1 MKMMIVLLRKLLWMI
16 VLSLFL
22 LGANTGAAQE
32 QDERAALQEQ
42 QQALQKQVATL
53 KREQDF
59 LLFRKTMYTVDS
71 KYLVLNRTQMT
82 GQLMYK
88 NRVLKDFRFK
98 PSRNF
103 PRAVQPGMLVL
114 TKKSEGKTDRNALI
128 FGTALIIQWKRAVVP
143 KKEARIPVI
152 SLTKKDMVSV
162 FSAVEEGALA
172 YIVR

>member
-1 MKMMIVLLRKLLWMI
+1 MKKIYNI
-16 VLSLFL
+16 SIILFIL
-22 LGANTGAAQE
+22 CFSGVEGTAQE
-32 QDERAALQEQ
+32 QDERAALQKQ
-42 QQALQKQVATL
+42 QQVLQEQVATL

-59 LLFRKTMYTVDS
+59 LLFRKTMYAADS
-71 KYLVLNRTQMT
+71 KYLVLNSEKKT

-88 NRVLKDFRFK
+88 NRVLKDFRFT

-103 PRAVQPGMLVL
+103 PGAVQSGMLVL

-143 KKEARIPVI
+143 KREARIPAI
-152 SLTKKDMVSV
+152 SLTKKDMLSV
-162 FSAVEEGALA
+162 FSAVEEGATA